1 MSRSTRADQYAPR
14 LMTHFDRAIYLR
26 RSEGWL
32 KENLPALFDQ
42 GFPRPDALFDPHGLF
57 DRDAVDAW
65 LNRRSGLLVTVP
77 EKPSAKPSMT
87 KDALLKRIENA
98 EL

>member
-1 MSRSTRADQYAPR
+1 MSRSTHSYEYAPR
-14 LMTHFDRAIYLR
+14 LMTHFDLAIYVR

-32 KENLPALFDQ
+32 KEKLNELFDQ
-42 GFPRPDALFDPHGLF
+42 GFPKPDCLFDRHGLF

-65 LNRRSGLLVTVP
+65 LDRRSGLFGAPRIQAPVQPTVTR
-77 EKPSAKPSMT
+77 
-87 KDALLKRIENA
+87 DDLLKRIENA